1 MIRVLKLTIF
11 IAHFPLSVFLFFRN
25 KIHNLNKLSRLHIP
39 VIYVICIVAVSLF
52 LRPPQ
57 AEAMFTEDVA
67 IDPEAISLA
76 NTVTARPPGI
86 ASIHYNPAGLS
97 LIGDGDF
104 ITQGLMV
111 AVIKKT
117 NTFTQDPN
125 YRGFND
131 IHDNLIK
138 DPLAGTSG
146 TNTSGIA
153 LRPYPGLSH

>member
-11 IAHFPLSVFLFFRN
+11 IAHFPLSLFLFFWN
-25 KIHNLNKLSRLHIP
+25 KIHNLNKLSRLRIP

-52 LRPPQ
+52 LRLPQ
-57 AEAMFTEDVA
+57 AEAMFNEDVI

-104 ITQGLMV
+104 ITQGLMA
-111 AVIKKT
+111 AVIQSRIHLHKT
-117 NTFTQDPN
+117 P
-125 YRGFND
+125 
-131 IHDNLIK
+131 
-138 DPLAGTSG
+138 TSG
-146 TNTSGIA
+146 DLMIFTTT
-153 LRPYPGLSH
+153 